1 MSTPGMSVPLSQS
14 TTTVLNSSGNGTIS
28 LGPISAR
35 EIWSPQ
41 TVHVQCQQ
49 PVTNEAKC
57 TIYVGYSATQDNF
70 RDATWS
76 GSSGDS
82 SSKVNAD
89 TVKCG
94 HFVWASWTGGD
105 PGSVAT
111 LVVTGTKTI

>member
-1 MSTPGMSVPLSQS
+1 MSTQPFTAPLSQS
-14 TTTVLNSSGNGTIS
+14 TTVVLNGSGNGTAQ

-89 TVKCG
+89 TVKTG
-94 HFVWASWTGGD
+94 HFIFATWTGGD
-105 PGSVAT
+105 VGSVAT